1 MIAIA
6 SNGHLQ
12 KKSTDKKSEK
22 RKNPLLDAD
31 TTTYAQELGDEG
43 DLVGRFDLN
52 TQFA

>member
-12 KKSTDKKSEK
+12 QESADKKLK
-22 RKNPLLDAD
+22 RRENLLLDAD